1 MKTSDK
7 TKEQLL
13 KELEELQQEH
23 NSLKATFDKNLILHK
38 RTEEKLHEK
47 ELEESIKEYRNL
59 IEISPVAMTI
69 IKDWKTLYFN
79 PAAVQLFGAETE
91 NELIGKHIYELIHPD
106 FQELAN
112 ENAKFLAEKGYVN
125 MQEQKYLKLDGT
137 ILDVETHAKS
147 IRFNDS
153 NATLVVIKDITERKK
168 AEMALAHSEERF
180 KALHNASFGGIV
192 IHDKGKI
199 LECNKGLSEITG
211 YSYEE
216 LIGMDG
222 LLLIDSS
229 TRDFVLNNI
238 IIGYEK
244 PYEAVGI
251 RKNGTLYPLR
261 LEARNIPYRGKNV
274 RTVEFRDITEIK
286 MAEQALQKNLNR
298 AKIESSV
305 LAHLMIHP
313 AVSSGDIDVAS
324 KVFTEACCKVLQIS
338 RASIWSFI
346 NESQILEC
354 IDLFESN
361 TNIHSKGAILK
372 AKDYPKYF
380 NAMIKD
386 GRISAH
392 DARTDERTM
401 EFTEKYLDPQRITSM
416 LDSGIFLHGKLIGLI
431 CFENTTENHIWNHD
445 EESFASTISSL
456 VSQVLATA
464 EKKKSEKELIEAKL
478 HAEES
483 DRLKSAFLAN
493 MSHEIRTPMNGIL
506 GFAELLKEPDLSG
519 EQLETYIQIIEKSGI
534 RMLNIIND
542 IVDISK
548 IEAGLMKLNITET
561 NINEQIEY
569 IYTFFK
575 PEVEAK
581 GIKLSVSTP
590 IQQVIIKSDREK
602 VYAILTN
609 LVKNSIKFTE
619 KGSIEISYSIVES
632 AFKQPVVQFY
642 VKDTG
647 IGIAKDRNQAIFER
661 FIQADI
667 SDAKAK
673 QGAGLGLSITKA
685 YVEMLGGEIWVES
698 EERIGSTFYFT
709 LPYNTE
715 TKKNP

>member
-1 MKTSDK
+1 MFVLLFLLSLPLIQVLKRYALHLILRLLNNSIIFKSITMKTSDK
-7 TKEQLL
+7 SKEQLL
-13 KELEELQQEH
+13 RELKELQQEY
-23 NSLKATFDKNLILHK
+23 NSLKESFENCLTKYKRIEDALQANEERLHLLFNK
-38 RTEEKLHEK
+38 SPLGYQSLDIDGYFVEVNQPWLDTLGYEK
-47 ELEESIKEYRNL
+47 EEVVGKWFVDFLTPEYQKGFRERFPIFKTQGKIHSEFEMIHKNGSILFIAFDGRIGYDKQGDFQQTHCILQDITEKKRSENALKESIKEYQNL
-59 IEISPVAMTI
+59 IEISPVAMSI
-69 IKDWKTLYFN
+69 IKDWTAIYFN
-79 PAAVQLFGAETE
+79 PAAIQLFGAKTE
-91 NELIGKHIYELIHPD
+91 NELLGKHVFELIHPD
-106 FQELAN
+106 FQELAI
-112 ENAKFLAEKGYVN
+112 ENAKSLAEKGYVN

-137 ILDVETHAKS
+137 VLDVETQAKS

-229 TRDFVLNNI
+229 TRDLVLNYI
-238 IIGYEK
+238 ITGYEK
-244 PYEAVGI
+244 PYEAIGI
-251 RKNGTLYPLR
+251 RKNGTIYPVR

-286 MAEQALQKNLNR
+286 MAEQ
-298 AKIESSV
+298 
-305 LAHLMIHP
+305 
-313 AVSSGDIDVAS
+313 
-324 KVFTEACCKVLQIS
+324 
-338 RASIWSFI
+338 
-346 NESQILEC
+346 
-354 IDLFESN
+354 
-361 TNIHSKGAILK
+361 
-372 AKDYPKYF
+372 
-380 NAMIKD
+380 
-386 GRISAH
+386 
-392 DARTDERTM
+392 
-401 EFTEKYLDPQRITSM
+401 
-416 LDSGIFLHGKLIGLI
+416 
-431 CFENTTENHIWNHD
+431 
-445 EESFASTISSL
+445 
-456 VSQVLATA
+456 
-464 EKKKSEKELIEAKL
+464 ELIEAKI

-548 IEAGLMKLNITET
+548 IEAGLMKLYISET

-569 IYTFFK
+569 IFTFFK

-581 GIKLSVSTP
+581 GINFSFKNALP
-590 IQQVIIKSDREK
+590 AREAIINTDCEK

-609 LVKNSIKFTE
+609 LVKNSIKYTE
-619 KGSIEISYSIVES
+619 KGSIELGYGIVEGFDS
-632 AFKQPVVQFY
+632 KSVLQFY

-647 IGIAKDRNQAIFER
+647 IGIPKEKQTAVFER

-667 SDAKAK
+667 SDVKALE
-673 QGAGLGLSITKA
+673 GAGLGLSITKA

-698 EERIGSTFYFT
+698 EEGKGSTFYFT